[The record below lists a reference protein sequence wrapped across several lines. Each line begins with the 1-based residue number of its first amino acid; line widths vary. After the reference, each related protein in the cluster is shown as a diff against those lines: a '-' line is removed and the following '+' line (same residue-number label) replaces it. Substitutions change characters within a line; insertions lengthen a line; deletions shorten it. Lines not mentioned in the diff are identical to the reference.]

1 MIYENVWV
9 FFLDKNRNFVK
20 SKYLFDNFQGVTGDR
35 GPVGNQGSR
44 GYPVSLSLCEQKKR
58 VFCIYVYD
66 RNVCRL
72 SVYLR

>member
-1 MIYENVWV
+1 MKTFGVF

-44 GYPVSLSLCEQKKR
+44 GYPVSLSLCEQKKEYS
-58 VFCIYVYD
+58 VFMCMIVMC
-66 RNVCRL
+66 VVFL
-72 SVYLR
+72 FI